1 MPFVIQVRDFMPTR
15 TIYIL
20 VLPLF
25 LGCAGIDSAR
35 DTGRPDHHNASYD
48 TAAHDP
54 RFSPVPDRIVLTW
67 NGDPSSSQAFTWR
80 TDASV
85 VEAVL
90 EIATASASPRFM
102 VDAKKIPARTQA
114 VVTENGASHF
124 HSATVT
130 GLRPGALYAYRV
142 GSGDTW
148 SEWFHFRTALDE
160 PAPFSFIY
168 LGDAQNNI
176 LSLWSRTIRASFATA
191 PHASFILHAGD
202 LVNRAN
208 SDGEW
213 GEWFRAGAFIHA
225 TVNAVPTPGNHE
237 YAKDKEGRRRLSR
250 LWRPHFTLPQNGPEG
265 LKETVYYFDYQGARI
280 ISLNSNEDR
289 DDQVPWLESV
299 LRENP
304 NRWTFVTFHHPVFST
319 GKGRDNESLREAWKP
334 LFDKYRVDLVL
345 QGHDHSYGRGS
356 NLPSG
361 AIARDERDGTVYV
374 VSVSGPKQYKLSSRR
389 WWRRAAENT
398 QLYQTITVTGDT
410 LRYEARTATS
420 ELYDAF
426 DLIKQKDAP
435 NMLVNRI
442 PDTPARTHMN
452 TIGGRK

>member
-1 MPFVIQVRDFMPTR
+1 MPAR
-15 TIYIL
+15 TTHML
-20 VLPLF
+20 VFSLF
-25 LGCAGIDSAR
+25 FSCAGLDRAQEASHSSR
-35 DTGRPDHHNASYD
+35 HNASYD
-48 TAAHDP
+48 SAAHDARP
-54 RFSPVPDRIVLTW
+54 SPVPDRIVLTW
-67 NGDPSSSQAFTWR
+67 DGDPSTSQAVTWR

-85 VEAVL
+85 VEAAV
-90 EIATASASPRFM
+90 EIAPATASPRFM
-102 VDAKKIPARTQA
+102 LGVREVPARTQA
-114 VVTENGASHF
+114 VVTENGASHY

-130 GLRPGALYAYRV
+130 DLQPGTLYAYRV
-142 GSGDTW
+142 GSDDTW

-176 LSLWSRTIRASFATA
+176 LSLWSRTIRASYATA

-208 SDGEW
+208 KDGEW

-225 TVNAVPTPGNHE
+225 TLNAVPTPGNHE
-237 YAKDKEGRRRLSR
+237 YAKNQQGVRRLSR
-250 LWRPHFTLPQNGPEG
+250 LWRPQFTLPQNGPDG
-265 LKETVYYFDYQGARI
+265 LNETVYYIDYQGARI
-280 ISLNSNEDR
+280 ISLNSNEER
-289 DDQVPWLESV
+289 GDQVPWLEAV

-304 NRWTFVTFHHPVFST
+304 NRWTLVTFHHPLYAT
-319 GKGRDNESLREAWKP
+319 GEGRDNKALRKLWKP
-334 LFDKYRVDLVL
+334 LFDRYRVDLVL

-356 NLPSG
+356 NLPTG
-361 AIARDERDGTVYV
+361 AIARDEGDGTVYV
-374 VSVSGPKQYKLSSRR
+374 VSVSGPKQYKLTSKR

-398 QLYQTITVTGDT
+398 QLYQTIDVDGDT

-435 NMLVNRI
+435 NLLVDRV
-442 PDTPARTHMN
+442 PDTPPRTHRN
-452 TIGGRK
+452 TIGGRE

>member
-1 MPFVIQVRDFMPTR
+1 MPTR
-15 TIYIL
+15 AIYIL
-20 VLPLF
+20 VLPVF
-25 LGCAGIDSAR
+25 LSCAGIDPAP
-35 DTGRPDHHNASYD
+35 DTGHSGHHNASYD

-54 RFSPVPDRIVLTW
+54 RPSPVPDRIVLTW
-67 NGDPSSSQAFTWR
+67 NADPSNSQAVTWR

-85 VEAVL
+85 VETLV
-90 EIATASASPRFM
+90 EIALASASPRFM
-102 VDAKKIPARTQA
+102 VNVRKVPAQTQA
-114 VVTENGASHF
+114 VVTESGAAHY
-124 HSATVT
+124 HSATIDD
-130 GLRPGALYAYRV
+130 LIPGTLYAYRV
-142 GSGDTW
+142 GSGDLW
-148 SEWFHFRTALDE
+148 SEWFHFRTALDK
-160 PAPFSFIY
+160 PAPFTFIY

-176 LSLWSRTIRASFATA
+176 LSLWSRTIRAAYATE
-191 PHASFILHAGD
+191 PEASFVLHAGD

-208 SDGEW
+208 RDGEW
-213 GEWFRAGAFIHA
+213 GEWFRAGAYIHA

-265 LKETVYYFDYQGARI
+265 LKETVYHFDYQGARI
-280 ISLNSNEDR
+280 ISLNSNEER

-304 NRWTFVTFHHPVFST
+304 NRWTFITFHHPVYST
-319 GKGRDNESLREAWKP
+319 GKGRDNKALREQWKP
-334 LFDKYRVDLVL
+334 LFDRYRVDLVL

-361 AIARDERDGTVYV
+361 TTARDERDGTVYV
-374 VSVSGPKQYKLSSRR
+374 VSVSGPKQYKLSQER

-398 QLYQTITVTGDT
+398 QLYQTITVDGDT

-426 DLIKQKDAP
+426 DLIKQEGAP
-435 NMLVNRI
+435 NVLVNRI
-442 PDTPARTHMN
+442 PDTPARTHLN